1 MIKMTYAEILS
12 YHFNKRFNIYE
23 FNLKY
28 GIKPL
33 PGQFVNIVFPNEK
46 EVPLSVG
53 DYKDGILT
61 LYIESEKLA
70 KELEYK
76 RRVIV
81 KGPLGKALQLNVK
94 SILGIAKTTYNY
106 LEISY
111 VLKEGERK
119 GIKTY
124 LNCEEC
130 GINSG
135 VNDADLIIASV
146 PETDVNR
153 LPHKALVY
161 VRWVKMNC
169 GLGVCGVCAYKGFL
183 PCIEGPFIEVSKIV
197 GKG

>member
-1 MIKMTYAEILS
+1 MIKMIYAEILS
-12 YHFNKRFNIYE
+12 YHFNEKFNVYE
-23 FNLKY
+23 FTLKY

-33 PGQFVNIVFPNEK
+33 PGQFISIIFPNEK

-70 KELEYK
+70 KELREK
-76 RRVIV
+76 RKVIV
-81 KGPLGKALQLNVK
+81 KGPLGKALPLNVK
-94 SILGIAKTTYNY
+94 SILGIAKNNHNY
-106 LEISY
+106 LDINY
-111 VLKEGERK
+111 VLKEGERR

-135 VNDADLIIASV
+135 VEDAEMIVASV
-146 PETDVNR
+146 PESEINR
-153 LPHKALVY
+153 LPRKALVY

-183 PCIEGPFIEVSKIV
+183 PCIEGPFIEVDKIV
-197 GKG
+197 DKR